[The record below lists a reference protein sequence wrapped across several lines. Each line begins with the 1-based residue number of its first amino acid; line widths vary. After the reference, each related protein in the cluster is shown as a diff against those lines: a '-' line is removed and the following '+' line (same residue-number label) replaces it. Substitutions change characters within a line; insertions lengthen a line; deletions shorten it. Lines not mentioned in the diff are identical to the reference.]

1 MIREKK
7 LSPGRKKTIREST
20 GRKVFVVWNYLFFLL
35 LILICAFPLYY
46 ILVQSLSGSIV
57 AGKGILVPY
66 RFTFSNYRD
75 VFRMEGILDSLL
87 ISVSRTVIGTV
98 ITVFCCMLMGY
109 LFTKEELPGRRFFY
123 RMVTVTMYVSGGI
136 IPTFLVIRM
145 YGLINSFWVYV
156 LPTAVSAYYIILI
169 KTYIEGLPSSVE
181 ESAMLDG
188 AGPMTIFLRIIM
200 PMSLPIAATIAV
212 YASVYQ
218 WNSWFDNHIYTFTN
232 NALTT
237 MQYKLYKFL
246 NQAERLAEQIESM
259 SGDTSRLDNALTPQ
273 GVRMTVTVVAVIPV
287 MMIYP
292 FLQRYFIKGINIGA
306 VKG

>member
-1 MIREKK
+1 MA
-7 LSPGRKKTIREST
+7 RKENASHHISHIREST
-20 GRKVFVVWNYLFFLL
+20 GRKVFSACNYAFFLL
-35 LILICAFPLYY
+35 LILICFFPLYY

-66 RFTFSNYRD
+66 RFTFSNYTD
-75 VFRMEGILDSLL
+75 VFKMEGILDSLL
-87 ISVSRTVIGTV
+87 ISIARTLSGTA

-109 LFTKEELPGRRFFY
+109 LFTKEELPGRKFFY
-123 RMVTVTMYVSGGI
+123 RMTTVTMYVSGGL
-136 IPTFLVIRM
+136 IPTFLVMRA
-145 YGLINSFWVYV
+145 YGLLNTFWIYI

-169 KTYIEGLPSSVE
+169 KTYIEGLPKSVE

-188 AGPMTIFLRIIM
+188 AGPMTIFLKIIM

-232 NALTT
+232 TALTT

-246 NQAERLAEQIESM
+246 NQAERLAEQIEKM

-287 MMIYP
+287 MLIYP